1 MTKYYVIKKQNDSI
15 DLLEVVEAKNLKEA
29 RKASVQKYMNV
40 VLSLTT
46 QLVVVGKDGY
56 DQYYKEEK

>member
-1 MTKYYVIKKQNDSI
+1 MAKYYVIKKQNEGNE
-15 DLLEVVEAKNLKEA
+15 LLEVIEAKNLTEA
-29 RKASVQKYMNV
+29 RKTSVQKYMNI

-56 DQYYKEEK
+56 DQYYK